1 MKLTVEKALEL
12 SKQANEL
19 KNDLELLQ
27 FAKDNKGFIKVLLD
41 NDASD
46 LIFNTDGLDYE
57 TEQIIDDIE
66 LPYFSNYHGW
76 EDSII
81 ELFQFAGIDA
91 EPC

>member
-19 KNDLELLQ
+19 KTDLELLQ
-27 FAKDNKGFIKVLLD
+27 FAKENKGLIKVILD

-46 LIFNTDGLDYE
+46 LAFNTDGLDDE
-57 TEQIIDDIE
+57 TEEIIEDIK
-66 LPYFSNYHGW
+66 LPYFADYHGW
-76 EDSII
+76 QDSIV

-91 EPC
+91 ESC